1 MAPDGERDD
10 TSDGIFGRVLRSL
23 LAPWRAFVAGIPLP
37 KRKSAESQ
45 SSYRRCPKC
54 GERDLRLSDRHRPE
68 PSVYQ
73 SRIFV
78 LKWLCLSCG
87 YRETETTEEI
97 E

>member
-10 TSDGIFGRVLRSL
+10 ASDGIFGRVLRSL
-23 LAPWRAFVAGIPLP
+23 LAPLSQ
-37 KRKSAESQ
+37 RKSAESQ
-45 SSYRRCPKC
+45 ASYRRCPKC

-87 YRETETTEEI
+87 YRETETVEEI